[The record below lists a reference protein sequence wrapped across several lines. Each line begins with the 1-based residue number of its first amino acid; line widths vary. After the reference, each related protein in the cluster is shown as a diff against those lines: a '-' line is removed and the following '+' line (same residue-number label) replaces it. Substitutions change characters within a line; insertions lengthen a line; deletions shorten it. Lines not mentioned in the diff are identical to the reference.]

1 MTLAS
6 LQVNALIWTIMDSRV
21 RVEGYQR
28 KVHIGNYQYGLFFD
42 SLQLLLLN
50 PLLSKSMH
58 LLED

>member
-28 KVHIGNYQYGLFFD
+28 KVHIGNYQIQIERLFSVLKICPISSFD
-42 SLQLLLLN
+42 RS
-50 PLLSKSMH
+50 
-58 LLED
+58 